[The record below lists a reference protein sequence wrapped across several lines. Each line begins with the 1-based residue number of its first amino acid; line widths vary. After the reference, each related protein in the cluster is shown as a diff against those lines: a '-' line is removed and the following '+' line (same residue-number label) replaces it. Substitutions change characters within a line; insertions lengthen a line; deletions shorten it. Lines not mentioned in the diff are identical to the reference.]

1 MDHPAAAT
9 ASQWSL
15 LPVAFLRQAGYPHAR
30 LDGLRAPSLAPAV
43 AEWEQAARDLAA
55 ARQDLLAVLS
65 DDAPSDDALSDDAPS
80 ARFDEAGTRIG
91 QGRTPRPRD
100 VLLLRELARTRRT
113 MRGWEAAQERCRAA
127 QAEFRARYETSAQAG
142 RLAVVDAFSD
152 ETLRDALL
160 LSNDAAHRL
169 FVGWLDTKPT
179 DFSGPARRRVDT
191 LTRYLQRVATKNETH
206 AHFGPFTPGR
216 LGRGHGLRL
225 GAGTGPVRTVFLSH
239 WAAQAIAD
247 AVAAHPAFR
256 DRVRPRLHPLVF
268 LDRDRAVR
276 YDFTSGGSGGSGGS
290 GVFEEWRFRRV
301 DERTLTGAERWL
313 LGRCDGRTPLA
324 ALRPAFEKW
333 LGAEQPSGPALLDDL
348 LRDLVRGQWVSSGFE
363 IPTGTPS
370 AVHDLRELLAEGLAD
385 APEARILL
393 EHVEH
398 FLTEFAEA
406 GPARRPAL
414 LDDLKSL
421 FEAFTGRAA
430 NRGHGR
436 IYADRSI
443 VFEECRS
450 GLTGLTVGT
459 DMAAFLQ
466 QELAPAYD
474 LMLIGPRLR
483 MRLESGIL
491 HDWCRDRYE
500 AGAEIPLFDFYELF
514 AADSGSVA
522 RACAQVDLRLA
533 QVEERIAAQLY
544 GEDLGRRR
552 VEVSAASVRELLGA
566 YPSWPS
572 AVINPDV
579 MFAASGAGALAAGD
593 FQAVIGDCHAV
604 RDLLTH
610 TSVAP
615 LLAAEQ
621 PDLPHLVAD
630 HYARAADPDEEV
642 VDLVRVHSSKTSAQV
657 PLPLADLE
665 LLGVSRK
672 SPQDVIS
679 PADMYVRVTDERLEL
694 RARGRRRRLRLLAA
708 PAGSASIS
716 GDPLAVFA
724 FPRYFGGGVVALGGR
739 THLPR
744 LTCGRVVLAREQWWL
759 PAAALAPGSGGDD
772 AADFARLHKLRRT
785 ARLPDQ
791 LFAKVAAEPKPLY
804 VDLDS
809 PLLVRQ
815 LMRTARADGG
825 LVHLME
831 MLPAPDRL
839 WLDVGGARHTS
850 ELRCALFSRGQR

>member
-1 MDHPAAAT
+1 MDHPAAEPAPH
-9 ASQWSL
+9 WSL

-43 AEWEQAARDLAA
+43 AEWEQAARDLTAA
-55 ARQDLLAVLS
+55 QQDLLGVLS
-65 DDAPSDDALSDDAPS
+65 GDDAPP
-80 ARFDEAGTRIG
+80 ARFAEARTRLG

-100 VLLLRELARTRRT
+100 VLLLRELPHTRGA

-127 QAEFRARYETSAQAG
+127 QADFRGRYETSAQAG
-142 RLAVVDAFSD
+142 RLAVVDAFAD

-169 FVGWLDTKPT
+169 FVRWLDTRPT
-179 DFSGPARRRVDT
+179 DFTGPARQRVDT
-191 LTRYLQRVATKNETH
+191 LTRYLQRVTTKNETH

-225 GAGTGPVRTVFLSH
+225 GARTRPVRTVFLSH

-268 LDRDRAVR
+268 LDGDRAVR
-276 YDFTSGGSGGSGGS
+276 YDFTSGGSGESGG
-290 GVFEEWRFRRV
+290 FEGWRFRRA
-301 DERTLTGAERWL
+301 DERALTEAERRL
-313 LGRCDGRTPLA
+313 LARCDGRTPLA
-324 ALRPAFEKW
+324 ALRAEFEMRT
-333 LGAEQPSGPALLDDL
+333 GDVAPSGPAALDDL

-370 AVHDLRELLAEGLAD
+370 AVHDLRQLLAEGLAD
-385 APEARILL
+385 APEARVVL
-393 EHVEH
+393 EQVED
-398 FLTEFAEA
+398 FLTEFADA

-414 LDDLKSL
+414 LDGLKSL

-450 GLTGLTVGT
+450 GLTDLTVGT

-466 QELAPAYD
+466 EELAPAYD

-500 AGAEIPLFDFYELF
+500 VGAEIPLFDFSERF
-514 AADSGSVA
+514 AADSESVA
-522 RACAQVDLRLA
+522 RACAQVDL
-533 QVEERIAAQLY
+533 QVAAARERIAAQLY
-544 GEDLGRRR
+544 GDDLDRRR

-566 YPSWPS
+566 HPSWPS

-579 MFAASGAGALAAGD
+579 MFAASGAEALAAGD

-621 PDLPHLVAD
+621 PDLPYLVAA
-630 HYARAADPDEEV
+630 HYARVADPDEEV

-657 PLPLADLE
+657 PLPVADLE
-665 LLGVSRK
+665 LLGMSGK
-672 SPQDVIS
+672 SPGDVIS
-679 PADMYVRVTDERLEL
+679 PADLYVRVAAERLEL
-694 RARGRRRRLRLLAA
+694 RARGRQRRLRLLAA
-708 PAGSASIS
+708 PAGSESIS

-724 FPRYFGGGVVALGGR
+724 FPRYFGGGTLALSGR

-759 PAAALAPGSGGDD
+759 PAAAVAPGSGGDD
-772 AADFARLHKLRRT
+772 AADFARLHALRRS
-785 ARLPDQ
+785 AGLPDQ
-791 LFAKVAAEPKPLY
+791 VFAKVAAEPRPLY
-804 VDLDS
+804 ADLDS

-815 LMRTARADGG
+815 LMRMARADGG
-825 LVHLME
+825 LVHFME

-839 WLDVGGARHTS
+839 WLDAGGARHTS